1 LAILIRSKSLTPVRP
16 NVGVAAAYQ
25 RRVGALIEE
34 MHASLVWWL
43 RAALRKRE
51 PEIVSLMAADD
62 SPAREIGAIMRRLA
76 RRWQQRFNAAAP
88 ELASYFATAA
98 ADRSDATLQSILKRG
113 GIAVKFKP
121 TRAVNDVLQATI
133 QENVALIR
141 SIAQQHLTQVEGMVM
156 RSVQHGR
163 DLQSL
168 AEGLQNQ
175 LGVSKRRA
183 RLIARDQN
191 NKATAVIQRVRQAEI
206 GITQAQWLHS
216 GGGREPRPTHLKA
229 GRDKVVYNIA
239 EGWFDPAIQKYIWP
253 GTEINCRCVAKPIVQ
268 GFS

>member
-1 LAILIRSKSLTPVRP
+1 MPRNKALAPVRP

-25 RRVGALIEE
+25 HRVDALLEE
-34 MHASLVWWL
+34 MHASLLWWL
-43 RAALRKRE
+43 RAALRRRE
-51 PEIVSLMAADD
+51 PEIAALMAVDD
-62 SPAREIGAIMRRLA
+62 SPAREIGVIVRRLA

-98 ADRSDATLQSILKRG
+98 ADRSDATLQGILKRG
-113 GIAVKFKP
+113 GFAVKFRP
-121 TRAVNDVLQATI
+121 TRAVNDVLQATV

-141 SIAQQHLTQVEGMVM
+141 SIAQQHLTQVEGLVM

-163 DLQSL
+163 DLASL
-168 AEGLQNQ
+168 ADGLENQ

-206 GITQAQWLHS
+206 GITEAQWLHS
-216 GGGREPRPTHLKA
+216 GGGKHPRPSHVKA
-229 GRDKVVYNIA
+229 GRDRVVYKIA
-239 EGWFDPAIQKYIWP
+239 EGWWDPAINKYIWP
-253 GTEINCRCVAKPIVQ
+253 GTEISCRCVAKPLVR